1 MRDLKELRLNFNLSW
16 PCCNRSI
23 DQSINQLQVGLGI
36 FNNEPTGERDVVRT
50 GTLRKFDTLSFEKI
64 LGYRPRGYDGLGTCS
79 QTADL
84 RWGTAG
90 RCRDE
95 ARRDFVF
102 LSDQDIRVL
111 RGWNHD
117 NGVCFDF
124 DLEIC
129 RLGHIAKSFTKWDI
143 RERERDRIGCIGR
156 IGWQLQHDID
166 AFILGV
172 ALIQVGS
179 AFFDKI
185 EGFFNGGI
193 RKVDARNNNRIELV
207 VDGLATA
214 AVHLRLLDDGGG
226 TIGEF
231 SQRKTP
237 GFINIGEHGT
247 ARLTV
252 GSIGI
257 LLTRHIDFFHQSA
270 RGDVVFVNVEGLLTA
285 FESNIVAPGCVVAV
299 TLLDEALDFFDVA
312 NMPRS
317 DRAAIGETLR
327 IHELRAEGFGGGII
341 RIVAIFQDNFHGRP
355 GIRIAPLGDTLACK
369 EKSGVAESA
378 EGLFP
383 EVGGGFTTLRESI
396 DGAFEKR
403 VG

>member
-1 MRDLKELRLNFNLSW
+1 M
-16 PCCNRSI
+16 
-23 DQSINQLQVGLGI
+23 GI

-84 RWGTAG
+84 RWGTAR

-102 LSDQDIRVL
+102 LGDQDIRVL

-117 NGVCFDF
+117 NGVCFYF

-143 RERERDRIGCIGR
+143 RERERDRIGCVLRVGC
-156 IGWQLQHDID
+156 QLQHDID
-166 AFILGV
+166 TFVVGI

-193 RKVDARNNNRIELV
+193 CEVDTRNNNRIELV

-214 AVHLRLLDDGGG
+214 AVHLRLLDDGSG

-270 RGDVVFVNVEGLLTA
+270 GGDIVFVDIEGLLTPL
-285 FESNIVAPGCVVAV
+285 EGDIVAPGCIVAV
-299 TLLDEALDFFDVA
+299 ALLDEALDFFDVA
-312 NMPRS
+312 NMPRG
-317 DRAAIGETLR
+317 DRAVTDETLR
-327 IHELRAEGFGGGII
+327 IHELRAEGFSRGVIW
-341 RIVAIFQDNFHGRP
+341 IVAIFQDNFHGCP
-355 GIRIAPLGDTLACK
+355 GIRVAPLGDTLACK
-369 EKSGVAESA
+369 ENCGVAESA
-378 EGLFP
+378 EGLLA